1 MTATTTSTST
11 NVHTVS
17 VENNVPILA
26 PESAATIG
34 PLALQT
40 LSKASKIAK
49 RQAALTLIAYLT
61 LWSPYN
67 MLAMMNTL
75 TMPSENEVFMN
86 TLNFLNALIVVNPVV
101 NPIIYG
107 LF

>member
-1 MTATTTSTST
+1 MTTVTSTSANT
-11 NVHTVS
+11 HTLTT
-17 VENNVPILA
+17 ENNSPTIITDSVD
-26 PESAATIG
+26 TIG
-34 PLALQT
+34 PLVLQT

-49 RQAALTLIAYLT
+49 RQAALTLIAYLA

-75 TMPSENEVFMN
+75 TENDGVFMD

-107 LF
+107 FF

>member
-1 MTATTTSTST
+1 MVMTAVTSTGAHDISAGNDCST
-11 NVHTVS
+11 ATL
-17 VENNVPILA
+17 EK
-26 PESAATIG
+26 AATIG

-49 RQAALTLIAYLT
+49 RQAALTLIAYLA

-75 TMPSENEVFMN
+75 TMPSENGEVIMD

>member
-1 MTATTTSTST
+1 MPTMT
-11 NVHTVS
+11 NVTSSSTDAHTISIEDNPTAVA
-17 VENNVPILA
+17 LK
-26 PESAATIG
+26 SAVG
-34 PLALQT
+34 PLTLQT

-49 RQAALTLIAYLT
+49 RQAAMTLIAYLT

-75 TMPSENEVFMN
+75 TNGEIIAD

-101 NPIIYG
+101 NPLIYG